1 MIIGEERLIKIFKIL
16 YKGNNFWNGLLDN
29 RLFILNI
36 LIKVFRIILFVVV
49 KYYVK
54 NVFSNLIFWIKI
66 KYFVGFFIY
75 ILVYWL
81 YSLF

>member
-16 YKGNNFWNGLLDN
+16 NKGNNFWNGLLDN
-29 RLFILNI
+29 WLFILNI

-54 NVFSNLIFWIKI
+54 KCF
-66 KYFVGFFIY
+66 
-75 ILVYWL
+75 
-81 YSLF
+81 